1 VIASNPDANASALA
15 DGVVGV
21 IRELAAELRGGRA
34 PEVALD
40 SRLDRELGFDSLARL
55 ELLLRLQRRLGVS
68 LSEERA
74 LAAETPRELV
84 AALSAVGGT
93 RAAALTT
100 PAAPSSAGLPGPA
113 RDAATLTAALEW
125 FVRLDPARIHIELYE
140 GATAAPLS
148 YGELHEEARRVAA
161 GLLRRDV
168 TRGESVALM
177 LPTSR
182 DFFVAFMGV
191 LLAGGVPVPIY
202 PPFRASQVEDHLRRQ
217 ALILDNAHAGLL
229 IATPATAR
237 PGRWLRSALPRLREV
252 VTVAELGAGPPA
264 DLPRIEVSPSD
275 VALVQYTSGST
286 GDPKGVVLT
295 HANLVANIR
304 AMGEAAEVNT
314 ADVFVSWLPLYHD
327 MGLIGAWLGSLYY
340 GYRMVVM
347 PPTQFLVRPH
357 DWLWALHRHRGTLSA
372 APNFAYEI
380 CATRIAD
387 ADLDGLDLSAWR
399 IASTGSEPVSP
410 ATVERFTARFGPH
423 GLRPEAVMPVYGLAE
438 STVGL
443 AFTPPGRGPRVDRV
457 ARAAFQR
464 DGTAQPVAPDAADA
478 IAVVSA
484 GRPLPGHEIRIVDP
498 AGHELPDRREGDVE
512 FRGPSSTAGYLRNP
526 RATAALIA
534 AGGGGWLRTGDRG
547 YVADGEIFISGRS
560 KDLII
565 RGGRH
570 VFPYELEDTVAAT
583 PGVRRGGVA
592 VFACPDPTT
601 GTERLVV
608 VAETRAV
615 DAGERA
621 ELRKQIESRAAA
633 ALDSVPEDVV
643 LVPPRT
649 VPKTSSGKTRRAAC
663 RELYLAGRLGSERSV
678 RRQIVALAAQAI
690 VPLLRRAGARV
701 SALAYAGWFWTWFG
715 AGLLAAWTLANLVPR
730 AAVPRA
736 VAGVARAFFA
746 LVGVRLGLRG
756 REQLPASR
764 AVVALNHASY
774 LDGIVALALLPPGA
788 RFVVKGELGQNPFL
802 RRALVRLG
810 ALFVERF
817 DPKRGIEDT
826 VRLEA
831 AVREGATLVVFPE
844 GTNRR
849 IPGLFPF
856 RMGAFQIAART
867 GAPVV
872 PGGIVGTRAVLRAD
886 QWFPR
891 RAPIE
896 VTLAPPV
903 VAEGDGWE
911 AAVALRDRTRAE
923 IAKLAH
929 EHLVD

>member
-1 VIASNPDANASALA
+1 M
-15 DGVVGV
+15 
-21 IRELAAELRGGRA
+21 
-34 PEVALD
+34 
-40 SRLDRELGFDSLARL
+40 
-55 ELLLRLQRRLGVS
+55 
-68 LSEERA
+68 
-74 LAAETPRELV
+74 
-84 AALSAVGGT
+84 
-93 RAAALTT
+93 
-100 PAAPSSAGLPGPA
+100 
-113 RDAATLTAALEW
+113 
-125 FVRLDPARIHIELYE
+125 
-140 GATAAPLS
+140 
-148 YGELHEEARRVAA
+148 AA

-202 PPFRASQVEDHLRRQ
+202 PPFRASQLEDHLRRQ

-327 MGLIGAWLGSLYY
+327 MGLIGAWLGSLYF

-347 PPTQFLVRPH
+347 PPTQFLVRPQ

-387 ADLDGLDLSAWR
+387 AELEGLDLSAWR
-399 IASTGSEPVSP
+399 IASSGSEPVSP

-457 ARAAFQR
+457 ARAPFQR
-464 DGTAQPVAPDAADA
+464 DGTAQPAAPDAADA

-484 GRPLPGHEIRIVDP
+484 GGPLPGHEIRIVDP

-534 AGGGGWLRTGDRG
+534 VGGGGWLRTGDRG
-547 YVADGEIFISGRS
+547 YVADGEIFITGRS

-565 RGGRH
+565 RAGRH
-570 VFPYELEDTVAAT
+570 VFPYELEDIVAST

-592 VFACPDPTT
+592 VFACADPTT

-615 DAGERA
+615 DADERA
-621 ELRKQIESRAAA
+621 ELRKQIESRA
-633 ALDSVPEDVV
+633 V
-643 LVPPRT
+643 
-649 VPKTSSGKTRRAAC
+649 
-663 RELYLAGRLGSERSV
+663 
-678 RRQIVALAAQAI
+678 
-690 VPLLRRAGARV
+690 LRRAGARG
-701 SALAYAGWFWTWFG
+701 SALAYAGWFWAWFG
-715 AGLLAAWTLANLVPR
+715 AGLLAAWALANLVPR

-746 LVGVRLGLRG
+746 LVGVRLAMRG
-756 REQLPASR
+756 RDQLPASR

-788 RFVVKGELGQNPFL
+788 RFVVKGELGRNPFL

-810 ALFVERF
+810 VLFVERL

-826 VRLEA
+826 ARLEA

-872 PGGIVGTRAVLRAD
+872 PGGIIGTRAVLRAD

-896 VTLAPPV
+896 VALAPPV
-903 VAEGDGWE
+903 VAEGDGWD
-911 AAVALRDRTRAE
+911 AAVALRDRTRAA